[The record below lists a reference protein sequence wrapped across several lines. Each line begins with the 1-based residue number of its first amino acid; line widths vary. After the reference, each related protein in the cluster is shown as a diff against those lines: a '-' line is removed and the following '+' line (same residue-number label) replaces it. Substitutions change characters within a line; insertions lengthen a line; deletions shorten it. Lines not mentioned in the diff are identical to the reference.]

1 MTKST
6 LTSRQEKFCEC
17 VAKNMTHSDAYRT
30 SYSASNM
37 LTKTINRKA
46 AALMSK
52 DIIRARV
59 DELKERL
66 AERELWTREDSVK
79 TLISVMQD
87 GRPNDIIS
95 AIKELNNMHGFN
107 EPKKIDM
114 SATIKA
120 NEAALVDAAKALEL
134 SMKQKSQAPDG

>member
-52 DIIRARV
+52 GIIRARV
-59 DELKERL
+59 DELKEQL

-114 SATIKA
+114 SANK
-120 NEAALVDAAKALEL
+120 
-134 SMKQKSQAPDG
+134 G